1 MATIVDFRQKPATYT
16 RPRSS
21 GEPCEV
27 IFFTG
32 VRYERGASTDGRRIE
47 PKLED
52 RRTGA
57 QSTLPA

>member
-1 MATIVDFRQKPATYT
+1 MATILDFRQKPAANP
-16 RPRSS
+16 RPRS
-21 GEPCEV
+21 GDPCEV
-27 IFFTG
+27 VFFTG
-32 VRYERGASTDGRRIE
+32 VRYERGTSADGRRID

>member
-1 MATIVDFRQKPATYT
+1 MATILDFRQKPAANPK
-16 RPRSS
+16 PR
-21 GEPCEV
+21 GGAPCEV

-32 VRYERGASTDGRRIE
+32 VRYERGTAADARRIDQKPDE
-47 PKLED
+47 